1 LQENVRNK
9 ERKRDEKVT
18 EVYDER
24 EHRANE
30 LRIKNEEK
38 IKQALSRE

>member
-18 EVYDER
+18 EVIDER
-24 EHRANE
+24 EQRANE

-38 IKQALSRE
+38 IK